1 MAMRSHG
8 GLTDVNTLRL
18 PVRCEATA
26 VFAGGGV
33 RGIALAGAAAGALLA
48 GYRFPRVIGTS
59 AGAMVGALV
68 AAGYHAGELSTGVR
82 RVPWAELADPARG
95 AGLPI
100 VGRHAGVVAGGAVY
114 RGDRLEEIWAELL
127 ARKGVRVFGD
137 LEPGSF
143 KVVATDVT
151 HQRGV
156 VLPDDLVDYD
166 LDPAAFP
173 VAKAVR
179 ISSAVPFV
187 FRPVELRSPRS
198 GHRALL
204 VDGALASNFPL
215 RLTDPAEQSIVGFR
229 LVPVPGEHVH
239 VPVRGPISLTRAVV
253 GAAIRAA
260 DTLPSPLLDRATV
273 IEVPAAGDPLDFA
286 VAGEHCDTLF
296 EAGRAAFRRQLIDPA
311 SKATAVL

>member
-1 MAMRSHG
+1 MR
-8 GLTDVNTLRL
+8 LRSVL
-18 PVRCEATA
+18 SDSRPRRRPVRCEATA

-33 RGIALAGAAAGALLA
+33 RGIALAGAAAGALLG

-68 AAGYHAGELSTGVR
+68 AAGYRAGELSSGVR
-82 RVPWAELADPARG
+82 RIPWAELADPVPG
-95 AGLPI
+95 AGLPM
-100 VGRHAGVVAGGAVY
+100 VGRHAGVIAGGAIY

-127 ARKGVRVFGD
+127 ERKGVRVFGD
-137 LEPGSF
+137 LEPGSL
-143 KVVATDVT
+143 KLVATDVT

-166 LDPAAFP
+166 IDPAEFP

-198 GHRALL
+198 DHPALL

-215 RLTDPAEQSIVGFR
+215 RLADPGEHPIVGFR
-229 LVPVPGEHVH
+229 LVPVPGDHVH

-260 DTLPSPLLDRATV
+260 DTLPSPLLDRATIV
-273 IEVPAAGDPLDFA
+273 EVPAAGDPLDFA
-286 VAGEHCDTLF
+286 VAAEHCHTLF
-296 EAGRAAFRRQLIDPA
+296 EAGRAAVRRQLLAPA
-311 SKATAVL
+311 SKVAAIL